1 MKLNTSVTAIAL
13 SIALSFSAY
22 AGDTLKIAI
31 AGPFSGPVAQYGE
44 MQRQGAYAAIE
55 MINQSGGVNGQLI
68 EAVEYDDACEPKQAV
83 TVANNIVKDNIKF
96 VVGHLCSSSTQPAT
110 DIYQDEDIVV
120 ITGSTNPGI
129 TSRGYQ
135 NIFRTI
141 GLDSGQGMTAAR
153 YIADVIKPQR
163 VAVIHDK
170 QQYGK
175 GVALIVKD
183 LLASS
188 GVNVIS
194 TDGINHGD
202 KDFSALISK
211 LRRENIDF
219 IYYGGYHP
227 ELALIM
233 RQANAVGFKPTYMG
247 PEGLGNKDTAYLAG
261 DAVEGL
267 LVTSPSRY
275 DLLENNQPVTD
286 FLKAKDV
293 DPSGPF
299 IWTSYAAVQAL
310 IDAISRA
317 GVNDPEQVAIA
328 LHRQVVDTV
337 IGPISWNE
345 KGDLKGFEFG
355 IYHWHADGTGTP
367 VPREINENIA
377 E

>member
-1 MKLNTSVTAIAL
+1 MKPNTMKFNTLVTTIAL
-13 SIALSFSAY
+13 SIGLSFAAY
-22 AGDTLKIAI
+22 ADNTLKIAI
-31 AGPFSGPVAQYGE
+31 AGPFSGPVAPYGD

-55 MINQSGGVNGQLI
+55 MINQSGGVNGQII
-68 EAVEYDDACEPKQAV
+68 EGIEHDDACEPKQAV

-141 GLDSGQGMTAAR
+141 GLDSEQGVTAAQ
-153 YIADVIKPQR
+153 YISGVIKPQR
-163 VAVIHDK
+163 VAIIHDK

-183 LLASS
+183 RLVNS
-188 GVNVIS
+188 GVHVIS

-211 LRRENIDF
+211 LKRENIDF

-233 RQANAVGFKPTYMG
+233 RQANAVGFKPTFMG
-247 PEGLGNKDTAYLAG
+247 PEGLGNKDIAYLAG
-261 DAVEGL
+261 EAVEGL
-267 LVTSPSRY
+267 LVTLPSRY
-275 DLLENNQPVTD
+275 DLLENNQPVVEL
-286 FLKAKDV
+286 LKAKGV

-310 IDAISRA
+310 IDAIGRA
-317 GVNDPEQVAIA
+317 GVDDPKKVAVA
-328 LHRQVVDTV
+328 LHQEVVDTV

-345 KGDLKGFEFG
+345 KGDLEGFEFG
-355 IYHWHADGTGTP
+355 IYQWHADGTGTP
-367 VPREINENIA
+367 VA
-377 E
+377 K

>member
-1 MKLNTSVTAIAL
+1 MKLTSIKFNTSVTTLAL
-13 SIALSFSAY
+13 SLALSFSAY
-22 AGDTLKIAI
+22 AQSTLKIGI

-55 MINQSGGVNGQLI
+55 MINQSGGIDGQLI
-68 EAVEYDDACEPKQAV
+68 EAREYDDACEPKQAV

-129 TSRGYQ
+129 TDRGYQ

-141 GLDSGQGMTAAR
+141 GLDSEQGMTAAK
-153 YIADVIKPQR
+153 YITDVIKPQR
-163 VAVIHDK
+163 VAIIHDK

-175 GVALIVKD
+175 GVALIVKER
-183 LLASS
+183 LLHSR
-188 GVNVIS
+188 VNVIS

-211 LRRENIDF
+211 LKRENIDF

-233 RQANAVGFKPTYMG
+233 RQASAASFKPTYMG
-247 PEGLGNKDTAYLAG
+247 PEGLGNKDIAYLAG

-267 LVTSPSRY
+267 LVTLPTRY
-275 DLLENNQPVTD
+275 DLMENNQSIVEL
-286 FLKAKDV
+286 LKSKDV

-310 IDAISRA
+310 TDAIRRA
-317 GVNDPEQVAIA
+317 SVDDPKQVANA
-328 LHRQVVDTV
+328 LHQEVVDTV
-337 IGPISWNE
+337 IGPISWDE

-355 IYHWHADGTGTP
+355 IYQWHADGTGTP
-367 VPREINENIA
+367 VLP
-377 E
+377 

>member
-1 MKLNTSVTAIAL
+1 MKLNTIKLNTSVTTLVL

-22 AGDTLKIAI
+22 AENTLKIGI
-31 AGPFSGPVAQYGE
+31 AGPFSGSVAQYGD
-44 MQRQGAYAAIE
+44 MQRQGVYAAIE
-55 MINQSGGVNGQLI
+55 MINQSGGVNGQLV
-68 EAVEYDDACEPKQAV
+68 EAIEYDDACEPKQAV
-83 TVANNIVKDNIKF
+83 TVANNIVKDKIKF

-141 GLDSGQGMTAAR
+141 GVDSEQGLTAAR
-153 YIADVIKPQR
+153 YIIDVIKPQR
-163 VAVIHDK
+163 VAIIHDK

-175 GVALIVKD
+175 GVALIVED
-183 LLASS
+183 LLIKR

-211 LRRENIDF
+211 LKRENIDF

-233 RQANAVGFKPTYMG
+233 RQANATGFKPTYMG
-247 PEGLGNKDTAYLAG
+247 PEALGNKNIAYLAG

-267 LVTSPSRY
+267 LVTLPSRY
-275 DLLENNQPVTD
+275 DLMAKNQPVVEL
-286 FLKAKDV
+286 LKSKDV
-293 DPSGPF
+293 DSSGPF

-310 IDAISRA
+310 ADAIGRV
-317 GVNDPEQVAIA
+317 GVDDPKKVAAA
-328 LHRQVVDTV
+328 LHQQVVDTV
-337 IGPISWNE
+337 IGPISWDE

-355 IYHWHADGTGTP
+355 IYQWHADGTGTA
-367 VPREINENIA
+367 VA
-377 E
+377 K